1 MKSREAILLRLKRR
15 RETPR
20 VRPGWAVPSRGEADL
35 AESFENNLR
44 AAGGTLTY
52 VEHPEGLDKA
62 IEAAYPQVGAIL
74 DTRQPPSNTLDP
86 RDSRELTILAGTFG
100 VAENGA
106 VWVEW
111 PEAYPRSLLTLSE
124 RLALILP
131 RDRILS
137 TMQEAYES
145 LDLCGVAYG
154 IFLAGPSKTADIE
167 QALVIGAH
175 GAMEMRVFLV

>member
-1 MKSREAILLRLKRR
+1 MKSREAILQRLKQR
-15 RETPR
+15 REAPR
-20 VRPGWAVPSRGEADL
+20 VRPDWAVPSRAEADL
-35 AESFENNLR
+35 AESFEKNLH
-44 AAGGTLTY
+44 AAGGTLTH
-52 VEHPEGLDKA
+52 VEHPEELDKV
-62 IEAAYPQVGAIL
+62 IEAAYPQVRAIL

-86 RDSRELTILAGTFG
+86 RDSRELTILAGAFG

-111 PEAYPRSLLTLSE
+111 PEAYPRSALTLSE
-124 RLALILP
+124 RLALVLA

-145 LDLCGVAYG
+145 LDLCGVTYG

-175 GAMEMRVFLV
+175 GAIELRVFLV